1 MKKIKIGDNV
11 KVILGR
17 DRGKIGKIK
26 TLFHKKGKVII
37 EGINTKIKHVKP
49 SKKDELKMYPSP
61 VYTSSFTTNSWL
73 FISGVTTVVI
83 FRLYFIAKSK
93 SRWSWAGQPKTAPNP

>member
-17 DRGKIGKIK
+17 DKGKTGKIK

-49 SKKDELKMYPSP
+49 SKKDEIGKIIQFDAPLDISNVMLCDENGIVSK
-61 VYTSSFTTNSWL
+61 VAIKIQDGEKTRIFKKTNK
-73 FISGVTTVVI
+73 VI
-83 FRLYFIAKSK
+83 L
-93 SRWSWAGQPKTAPNP
+93 

>member
-49 SKKDELKMYPSP
+49 SKKDEIGKIIQFDAPLDISNVMLCDENGIVSK
-61 VYTSSFTTNSWL
+61 VAIKIQDGEKTRIFKKTNK
-73 FISGVTTVVI
+73 VI
-83 FRLYFIAKSK
+83 L
-93 SRWSWAGQPKTAPNP
+93 

>member
-17 DRGKIGKIK
+17 DKGKIGKIK

-49 SKKDELKMYPSP
+49 SKKDEIGKIIQFDAPLDLSNVMLCDKNGVASR
-61 VYTSSFTTNSWL
+61 VSISLQGGEKNRIFTKTKKL
-73 FISGVTTVVI
+73 IS
-83 FRLYFIAKSK
+83 
-93 SRWSWAGQPKTAPNP
+93 

>member
-17 DRGKIGKIK
+17 DKGKIGKIK

-49 SKKDELKMYPSP
+49 SKKDEIGKIIQFDAPLDISNVMLCDENGIVSK
-61 VYTSSFTTNSWL
+61 VAIKIQDGEKTRIFKKTNK
-73 FISGVTTVVI
+73 VI
-83 FRLYFIAKSK
+83 L
-93 SRWSWAGQPKTAPNP
+93 